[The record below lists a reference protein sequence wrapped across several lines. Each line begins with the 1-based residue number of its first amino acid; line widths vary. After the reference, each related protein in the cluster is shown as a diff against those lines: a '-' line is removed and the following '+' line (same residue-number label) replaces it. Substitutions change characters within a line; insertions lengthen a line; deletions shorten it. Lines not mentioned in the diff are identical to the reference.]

1 MKDVFKGDILQ
12 VGEMDLIDL
21 DGQELAK
28 FRLHEGDLL
37 FARRSFKPQGSG
49 KCQLIPPLEDPVVFS
64 SSLIRVSLNSTALPH
79 FYAKFF
85 QSAIGR
91 QIMAP
96 FIRVLAVSGISG
108 SDLKNLLIPI
118 VPIDE
123 QRLIAEVL
131 RACDEKIA
139 ALEREAAAHDE
150 LFKAL
155 LEELMTGKRRVAEI

>member
-1 MKDVFKGDILQ
+1 
-12 VGEMDLIDL
+12 
-21 DGQELAK
+21 
-28 FRLHEGDLL
+28 
-37 FARRSFKPQGSG
+37 
-49 KCQLIPPLEDPVVFS
+49 
-64 SSLIRVSLNSTALPH
+64 
-79 FYAKFF
+79 
-85 QSAIGR
+85 
-91 QIMAP
+91 MAP